1 LLLGWVRHA
10 RQQGLRAHHH
20 PGDAIAALRRLLL
33 DEGALY
39 RAGLIRRAETFD
51 RGDLTARQ

>member
-1 LLLGWVRHA
+1 
-10 RQQGLRAHHH
+10 
-20 PGDAIAALRRLLL
+20 LLL